1 MPGVVELRN
10 ILDSNV
16 LGKLHNIKID
26 FGHGGAPGDEKS
38 WKLDPIAAG
47 GGVLLDPGVHIFDLL
62 LHLLGAKSKDF
73 ELIGINSWSGFW
85 KTGVEESVDFI
96 GNINQTQ
103 INVAISIVAWRTR
116 FRVEILGENGYAILN
131 GRGRSDGPQTLTIG
145 KRWAWLDGSSQLDSE
160 RTVVHI
166 DSDVSISTETKAWLG
181 GGQGVASVNESLEV
195 MKFYDQLRSHLHE

>member
-1 MPGVVELRN
+1 MQRLLILGLGLIGKQRLTAALEFGLAAEDIGAFDPRGASELVSTYPGLSQFDTLETALANNPEGIVISTPHNVAMEILSKADLRNSSILLEKPLGRNIEEANTIATLAKSKNLDISLGFNYRHMPGVVELRN

-73 ELIGINSWSGFW
+73 EYSNF
-85 KTGVEESVDFI
+85 DP
-96 GNINQTQ
+96 NH
-103 INVAISIVAWRTR
+103 
-116 FRVEILGENGYAILN
+116 
-131 GRGRSDGPQTLTIG
+131 P
-145 KRWAWLDGSSQLDSE
+145 
-160 RTVVHI
+160 
-166 DSDVSISTETKAWLG
+166 
-181 GGQGVASVNESLEV
+181 VN
-195 MKFYDQLRSHLHE
+195 